1 MFCSQVLGIDAEF
14 VSLAPAVKEPNPEVP
29 GGPDIVVQAARLG
42 LARVSVVR
50 GGQTS
55 GLGDSNDTASLVPVI
70 DDYIRAVEPVHDY
83 LTRFSGL
90 VPGDLDP
97 ALSKHHIVE
106 LKHAYLKL
114 RYLVDAGCVF
124 VGHGLKQDFK
134 MINVTVPP
142 AQIVDTVELF
152 HFKRQRKL
160 SLRFLAS
167 YLLKEDIQQ
176 TTHDSIEDARTA
188 VRLYHKY
195 LEMQAAGNFQ
205 GQLLEIYR
213 FGKQHGF
220 TGEKRPDNVDEFTK
234 NSGDA
239 AAAKTA
245 DSLAHASSSGVGVA
259 AALGDDG
266 DAGGGD
272 GDEREGEA
280 RFRSFFTAE
289 GGLSDWAAAEMERV
303 LSSPLPTLGPNLG
316 PTPGPIPTPN
326 PPQNTQIGIPAP
338 MPHPGATTTRGLNVP
353 PPMPP
358 AGAPPP
364 PPMPMPFA
372 GVAPPPP
379 PPPGVPPPR
388 PVPPPKPPPPQQ

>member
-1 MFCSQVLGIDAEF
+1 M
-14 VSLAPAVKEPNPEVP
+14 
-29 GGPDIVVQAARLG
+29 VQAARLG

-50 GGQTS
+50 GGSPRSEKDDGSLLTS
-55 GLGDSNDTASLVPVI
+55 SAPSTNTNLVPVI

-176 TTHDSIEDARTA
+176 ETHDSIEDARTA
-188 VRLYHKY
+188 VRLYRKY
-195 LEMQAAGNFQ
+195 LEMRAAGNFE

-220 TGEKRPDNVDEFTK
+220 TGEKRPDNVD
-234 NSGDA
+234 A
-239 AAAKTA
+239 ANDKPANNNNNNNNGAQQ
-245 DSLAHASSSGVGVA
+245 SSGVGVA
-259 AALGDDG
+259 AASGYDGTLDGPLDGTTLDGVLG
-266 DAGGGD
+266 
-272 GDEREGEA
+272 EREGGL
-280 RFRSFFTAE
+280 RRFFTDS

-303 LSSPLPTLGPNLG
+303 LNSPLPTLGPMPTLG
-316 PTPGPIPTPN
+316 GTGAPVPSPYT
-326 PPQNTQIGIPAP
+326 PQNAAGMGMGTGMSAGIPAP
-338 MPHPGATTTRGLNVP
+338 IPPRGGTTPTMPRLNVP

-372 GVAPPPP
+372 GAPPPPP

>member
-1 MFCSQVLGIDAEF
+1 M
-14 VSLAPAVKEPNPEVP
+14 
-29 GGPDIVVQAARLG
+29 
-42 LARVSVVR
+42 
-50 GGQTS
+50 
-55 GLGDSNDTASLVPVI
+55 GDSNDTASLVPVI

-134 MINVTVPP
+134 MINVAVPP

-176 TTHDSIEDARTA
+176 ETHDSIEDARTA

-213 FGKQHGF
+213 LASN
-220 TGEKRPDNVDEFTK
+220 TGSRERRGPTTSTSLPRIPATRLLSRRPTH
-234 NSGDA
+234 SLTRPRRASASPRRWATTGTRA
-239 AAAKTA
+239 AGTETNAKERRG
-245 DSLAHASSSGVGVA
+245 SEASSPPT
-259 AALGDDG
+259 
-266 DAGGGD
+266 AGCPIGPP
-272 GDEREGEA
+272 R
-280 RFRSFFTAE
+280 R
-289 GGLSDWAAAEMERV
+289 WNV
-303 LSSPLPTLGPNLG
+303 SSRPLPTLGGLTPARSRR
-316 PTPGPIPTPN
+316 PTHPKTPKSGYRRRYRRRRRCPIRERRR
-326 PPQNTQIGIPAP
+326 
-338 MPHPGATTTRGLNVP
+338 RG
-353 PPMPP
+353 
-358 AGAPPP
+358 G
-364 PPMPMPFA
+364 
-372 GVAPPPP
+372 
-379 PPPGVPPPR
+379 
-388 PVPPPKPPPPQQ
+388 

>member
-220 TGEKRPDNVDEFTK
+220 TGEKRPDNVDDKT
-234 NSGDA
+234 GDTA
-239 AAAKTA
+239 VKTA

-303 LSSPLPTLGPNLG
+303 LSSPLPTLGGL
-316 PTPGPIPTPN
+316 TPGAVPTPN
-326 PPQNTQIGIPAP
+326 PPQNTQIGIPAPIPTSAP

-364 PPMPMPFA
+364 PPMPFA
-372 GVAPPPP
+372 GAAPPP

>member
-142 AQIVDTVELF
+142 
-152 HFKRQRKL
+152 RK
-160 SLRFLAS
+160 SS
-167 YLLKEDIQQ
+167 
-176 TTHDSIEDARTA
+176 T
-188 VRLYHKY
+188 
-195 LEMQAAGNFQ
+195 
-205 GQLLEIYR
+205 
-213 FGKQHGF
+213 
-220 TGEKRPDNVDEFTK
+220 PW
-234 NSGDA
+234 
-239 AAAKTA
+239 
-245 DSLAHASSSGVGVA
+245 SSSTSSGSGSCRCDSWRA
-259 AALGDDG
+259 TCSRRTFSRGRTIPSRTRGRRCGCTTSTG
-266 DAGGGD
+266 DAGG
-272 GDEREGEA
+272 R
-280 RFRSFFTAE
+280 
-289 GGLSDWAAAEMERV
+289 
-303 LSSPLPTLGPNLG
+303 
-316 PTPGPIPTPN
+316 
-326 PPQNTQIGIPAP
+326 
-338 MPHPGATTTRGLNVP
+338 
-353 PPMPP
+353 
-358 AGAPPP
+358 
-364 PPMPMPFA
+364 
-372 GVAPPPP
+372 
-379 PPPGVPPPR
+379 
-388 PVPPPKPPPPQQ
+388 